1 MDRQESSSKPSSSL
15 RTELDVPSADTCST
29 VSCGYNL
36 RPSGSVSSIA
46 SSFTATKSELVT
58 KNYLVGSIAGGAGSL
73 LGIRE
78 LNKIIPGSNIDIQ
91 VVTWNMLSMK
101 SQFYPEDLSDLFFSG
116 SSEEAAS
123 IYAICIQECSSD
135 KNELLVRLQAAIG
148 IKHVL
153 FTYATHGTLALMI
166 FLNRDLIW
174 YTSVP
179 QSVGVTTSAAV
190 RTKGAVAICFI
201 LFGTSILFLS
211 AHFKANHTNFE
222 RRVQD
227 YLQVVN
233 NINLPKVGF
242 NKGYKYEESN
252 PLDRFDVVF
261 WAGDLNFRIQRP
273 RHIVENIIKGKY
285 KHRTFEELLSVD
297 ELLNAQSQGIIFQNF
312 DEGRIR
318 FPPTYKFDLNS
329 DAYDSSEKQRVPSY
343 TDRIL
348 FMSKKKDNL
357 ICLDY
362 NSINTIRSS
371 DHRPVFA
378 LFSLVLRPG
387 SDNIAL
393 AAGAFNREIYIAGN
407 QRRALR
413 LDKLKSRKSTIHA
426 RVCTIQ

>member
-1 MDRQESSSKPSSSL
+1 MSPGL
-15 RTELDVPSADTCST
+15 RVELNFPTAEAADNSNI
-29 VSCGYNL
+29 SCGYNL
-36 RPSGSVSSIA
+36 RPSGSVSSLFSSCTA
-46 SSFTATKSELVT
+46 SKSELVT

-73 LGIRE
+73 LGTKE
-78 LNKIIPGSNIDIQ
+78 LNKMIPSNNIDIQ
-91 VVTWNMLSMK
+91 VVTWNMSSAK
-101 SQFYPEDLSDLFFSG
+101 PQYYPEDLGDLFFSG

-135 KNELLVRLQAAIG
+135 KNELLIRLQAAIG

-179 QSVGVTTSAAV
+179 QSVGVTTTAAV
-190 RTKGAVAICFI
+190 RTKGAVAVCFI

-211 AHFKANHTNFE
+211 AHFKASHTNFE

-227 YLQVVN
+227 YLQVVDS
-233 NINLPKVGF
+233 INLPKIGF
-242 NKGYKYEESN
+242 NKGYKYNEPN
-252 PLDRFDVVF
+252 PMDRFDVVL

-273 RHIVENIIKGKY
+273 RHIVENIINGKS
-285 KHRTFEELLSVD
+285 KHRNYEELLSAD
-297 ELLNAQSQGIIFQNF
+297 ELLNAQAEGVIFRNF
-312 DEGRIR
+312 NEGRIR
-318 FPPTYKFDLNS
+318 FPPTYKYDLNS
-329 DAYDSSEKQRVPSY
+329 DVYDSSDKQRVPSY

-348 FMSKKKDNL
+348 FMSKRKESL

-362 NSINTIRSS
+362 NCINTIRSS

-378 LFSLVLRPG
+378 LFSLLLKPG

-393 AAGAFNREIYIAGN
+393 AAGAFNRDIFIAGN

-413 LDKLKSRKSTIHA
+413 LDKLKARKSTVHA
-426 RVCTIQ
+426 KVCSIQ

>member
-1 MDRQESSSKPSSSL
+1 MDRQESSLKLSSP
-15 RTELDVPSADTCST
+15 RVELDVPFSDSFSN

-36 RPSGSVSSIA
+36 RPSGSVSSII
-46 SSFTATKSELVT
+46 SSFTASRSELMT
-58 KNYLVGSIAGGAGSL
+58 KNYLVGSLAGGAGSL
-73 LGIRE
+73 LGLKE
-78 LNKIIPGSNIDIQ
+78 LQKMIPSSSIDIQ
-91 VVTWNMLSMK
+91 IVTWNMLSMK
-101 SQFYPEDLSDLFFSG
+101 SQCYPEDLSDLFFSG

-135 KNELLVRLQAAIG
+135 KNELLIRLQAAVG

-201 LFGTSILFLS
+201 LFGTSLLFLS
-211 AHFKANHTNFE
+211 AHFKASHSNCE

-273 RHIVENIIKGKY
+273 RHLVENVINGKY
-285 KHRTFEELLSVD
+285 KHKTFEALLCAD
-297 ELLNAQSQGIIFQNF
+297 ELLNAQSQGTVFQNF
-312 DEGRIR
+312 DEGRIC
-318 FPPTYKFDLNS
+318 FPPTYKFDINS
-329 DAYDSSEKQRVPSY
+329 DVYDSSEKQRVPSY

-348 FMSKKKDNL
+348 FLSKQKGNL
-357 ICLDY
+357 ICLEY
-362 NSINTIRSS
+362 NYINTIRSS

-378 LFSLVLRPG
+378 IFSLILKPG

-413 LDKLKSRKSTIHA
+413 LDKMAARKYTT
-426 RVCTIQ
+426 RTRTCTIQ

>member
-46 SSFTATKSELVT
+46 SSFTATKKDHPVSYVWG
-58 KNYLVGSIAGGAGSL
+58 NSL
-73 LGIRE
+73 RINL
-78 LNKIIPGSNIDIQ
+78 
-91 VVTWNMLSMK
+91 
-101 SQFYPEDLSDLFFSG
+101 
-116 SSEEAAS
+116 
-123 IYAICIQECSSD
+123 
-135 KNELLVRLQAAIG
+135 
-148 IKHVL
+148 
-153 FTYATHGTLALMI
+153 
-166 FLNRDLIW
+166 
-174 YTSVP
+174 P

-393 AAGAFNREIYIAGN
+393 AAGAFNREIYIAGSEETTLPTDN
-407 QRRALR
+407 KDVYETTGHPEL
-413 LDKLKSRKSTIHA
+413 LDCCDA
-426 RVCTIQ
+426 

>member
-1 MDRQESSSKPSSSL
+1 MDPQESTSKPSSSL
-15 RTELDVPSADTCST
+15 RIELDVPSTDTCST
-29 VSCGYNL
+29 VSSGYKL
-36 RPSGSVSSIA
+36 RPSGSVSSFV
-46 SSFTATKSELVT
+46 SSLTATKTELVT

-78 LNKIIPGSNIDIQ
+78 LNKIIPSSNIDIQ

-116 SSEEAAS
+116 SSDEAAS

-211 AHFKANHTNFE
+211 SHFKANHTNFD

-273 RHIVENIIKGKY
+273 RHIVENVIKGKY
-285 KHRTFEELLSVD
+285 KQRTFEELLSVD

-329 DAYDSSEKQRVPSY
+329 DVYDSSEKQRVPSY
-343 TDRIL
+343 TVSNGD
-348 FMSKKKDNL
+348 F
-357 ICLDY
+357 
-362 NSINTIRSS
+362 
-371 DHRPVFA
+371 
-378 LFSLVLRPG
+378 FSL
-387 SDNIAL
+387 SFYQD
-393 AAGAFNREIYIAGN
+393 
-407 QRRALR
+407 
-413 LDKLKSRKSTIHA
+413 
-426 RVCTIQ
+426 

>member
-1 MDRQESSSKPSSSL
+1 MDQQESSSKLSSP
-15 RTELDVPSADTCST
+15 RVELDVPFSDSFSN

-36 RPSGSVSSIA
+36 RPSGSVSSII
-46 SSFTATKSELVT
+46 SSFTATRSELMT
-58 KNYLVGSIAGGAGSL
+58 KNYLVGSLAGGAGSL
-73 LGIRE
+73 LGLKE
-78 LNKIIPGSNIDIQ
+78 LQKMIPSSSIDIQ
-91 VVTWNMLSMK
+91 IVTWNMLSMK
-101 SQFYPEDLSDLFFSG
+101 SQCYPEDLGDLFFSG

-135 KNELLVRLQAAIG
+135 KNELLIRLQAAVG

-201 LFGTSILFLS
+201 LFGTSLLFLS
-211 AHFKANHTNFE
+211 AHFKASHSNCE

-227 YLQVVN
+227 YLEVVN

-273 RHIVENIIKGKY
+273 RHLVENVINGKY
-285 KHRTFEELLSVD
+285 KHKTFEALLCAD
-297 ELLNAQSQGIIFQNF
+297 ELLNAQSQGTVFQNF
-312 DEGRIR
+312 DEGRIC
-318 FPPTYKFDLNS
+318 FPPTYKFDINS
-329 DAYDSSEKQRVPSY
+329 DVYDSSEKQRVPSY
-343 TDRIL
+343 T
-348 FMSKKKDNL
+348 
-357 ICLDY
+357 
-362 NSINTIRSS
+362 
-371 DHRPVFA
+371 HRT
-378 LFSLVLRPG
+378 SGWCIQSRDIH
-387 SDNIAL
+387 S
-393 AAGAFNREIYIAGN
+393 RYI
-407 QRRALR
+407 
-413 LDKLKSRKSTIHA
+413 DKN
-426 RVCTIQ
+426 

>member
-1 MDRQESSSKPSSSL
+1 MIFSNLLLSNLPLQSMDPQESTSKPSSSL
-15 RTELDVPSADTCST
+15 RIELDVPSADTFST
-29 VSCGYNL
+29 VSSGYNL
-36 RPSGSVSSIA
+36 RPSGSVSSFV
-46 SSFTATKSELVT
+46 SSFTATK
-58 KNYLVGSIAGGAGSL
+58 K
-73 LGIRE
+73 
-78 LNKIIPGSNIDIQ
+78 K
-91 VVTWNMLSMK
+91 
-101 SQFYPEDLSDLFFSG
+101 FYPEDLSDLFFSG

-174 YTSVP
+174 YTS
-179 QSVGVTTSAAV
+179 GM
-190 RTKGAVAICFI
+190 C
-201 LFGTSILFLS
+201 
-211 AHFKANHTNFE
+211 
-222 RRVQD
+222 
-227 YLQVVN
+227 
-233 NINLPKVGF
+233 
-242 NKGYKYEESN
+242 
-252 PLDRFDVVF
+252 
-261 WAGDLNFRIQRP
+261 
-273 RHIVENIIKGKY
+273 
-285 KHRTFEELLSVD
+285 
-297 ELLNAQSQGIIFQNF
+297 IIFQNF

-329 DAYDSSEKQRVPSY
+329 DVYDSSEKQRVPSY

-348 FMSKKKDNL
+348 FMSKKKGNL

-393 AAGAFNREIYIAGN
+393 AAGAFNREVYIAGM
-407 QRRALR
+407 
-413 LDKLKSRKSTIHA
+413 LKK
-426 RVCTIQ
+426 V

>member
-1 MDRQESSSKPSSSL
+1 MEHAVH
-15 RTELDVPSADTCST
+15 E
-29 VSCGYNL
+29 VSEKC
-36 RPSGSVSSIA
+36 
-46 SSFTATKSELVT
+46 
-58 KNYLVGSIAGGAGSL
+58 
-73 LGIRE
+73 
-78 LNKIIPGSNIDIQ
+78 
-91 VVTWNMLSMK
+91 
-101 SQFYPEDLSDLFFSG
+101 YPEDLGDLFFSG

-135 KNELLVRLQAAIG
+135 KNELLIRLQAAVG

-201 LFGTSILFLS
+201 LFGTSLLFLS
-211 AHFKANHTNFE
+211 AHFKASHSNCE

-227 YLQVVN
+227 YLEVVN

-273 RHIVENIIKGKY
+273 RHLVENVINGKY
-285 KHRTFEELLSVD
+285 KHKTFEALLCAD
-297 ELLNAQSQGIIFQNF
+297 ELLNAQSQGTVFQNF
-312 DEGRIR
+312 DEGRIC
-318 FPPTYKFDLNS
+318 FPPTYKFDINS
-329 DAYDSSEKQRVPSY
+329 DVYDSSEKQRVPSY

-348 FMSKKKDNL
+348 FLSKQKGNL
-357 ICLDY
+357 ICLEY
-362 NSINTIRSS
+362 NYINTIRSS

-378 LFSLVLRPG
+378 IFSLILKPG

-413 LDKLKSRKSTIHA
+413 LDKMAARKYTT
-426 RVCTIQ
+426 RTRTCTIQ